1 MDAVQ
6 SDPARRSR
14 ILRVLAWALFGLA
27 VVEIAA
33 GVVLTAVK
41 FSAGTIDG
49 TDAIGT
55 LAFLPAGITFSTVGL
70 IVALRR
76 SANPAGWFML
86 VIGAFWG
93 LLSLPIGDDVDPQWF
108 GSLVWVIPLG
118 LMGIHLLLRLPDGR
132 LVSPRWR
139 WVSRTGT
146 LGIVLAG
153 VAIPPDRPDSAPAAQ
168 ELMGL
173 IGILLLFGSVVASV
187 ASLVVRARRADAD
200 ERHQLRWIAAGGIT
214 FLVFWGLAVVPGLAG
229 RTLDPT
235 VENVLNSLGVVA
247 YSAVPLG
254 IGIAILKY
262 RLYAID
268 VVIRK
273 TLIFAAIAA
282 FFTAVYVLIVGGVGA
297 LVGSRSTT
305 VLSFVAAAV
314 VAVGFQPALTRARR
328 FADRVVYG
336 KRSTPYEVL
345 AELGER
351 LGETYASDDVLPRIA
366 RVLGEGVGATR
377 AGVWLRVDDGV
388 RPVATWPEGTR
399 ADDRDD
405 FKVEVRHQGD
415 LLGALSVA
423 MPANDP
429 MDPTKERLMSDLAAQ
444 AGLALRNVGLTEELR
459 ARIEDLQAAQK
470 RLVSAQ
476 DAERR
481 RLERNIHD
489 GAQQQLVGLSVKLRL
504 ADGLLDRDVEKARE
518 LLIQLRTDTNDALED
533 LRDLARGIYPPLLAD
548 QGLGPALTGQAR
560 KVSIPVE
567 VHVNGIGRYPQE
579 VEAAAYFS
587 CLEAL
592 QNVTKYAHA
601 SRAVVSLTGDDGQL
615 KFEVSDDGS
624 GFDPSRVGYGTG
636 LQGIADRLGALSG
649 TLCVSSAQNAGTK
662 VSGVI
667 PVPVDE
673 RPPG

>member
-1 MDAVQ
+1 MEGTEADT
-6 SDPARRSR
+6 PRSSTS
-14 ILRVLAWALFGLA
+14 LRVLAWALFGFA
-27 VVEIAA
+27 VLETVLGI
-33 GVVLTAVK
+33 VLTIVK
-41 FSAGTIDG
+41 LSAGTING
-49 TDAIGT
+49 ADALGS
-55 LAFLPAGITFSTVGL
+55 LAFVPAGVTFAIVGL

-76 SANPAGWFML
+76 SGNPAGWFML

-93 LLSLPIGDDVDPQWF
+93 LLVLPIAGDVDPQWF
-108 GSLVWVIPLG
+108 GSLVWTIPFG

-132 LVSPRWR
+132 LPSARWR

-153 VAIPPDRPDSAPAAQ
+153 VAIPPEDSNVTSAAQ
-168 ELMGL
+168 DLAGL
-173 IGILLLFGSVVASV
+173 IGLLLLLGSLVASV

-200 ERHQLRWIAAGGIT
+200 ERHQLRWIATGGLT
-214 FLVFWGLAVVPGLAG
+214 FLGFWSLAVVPGLLG
-229 RTLDPT
+229 VTPDPT
-235 VENVLNSLGVVA
+235 VERILNSLGAVA

-273 TLIFAAIAA
+273 ALIFAGLAA
-282 FFTAVYVLIVGGVGA
+282 FFTAVYALVVGGVGA
-297 LVGSRSTT
+297 LVGSRSTPA
-305 VLSFVAAAV
+305 LSFVAAAV
-314 VAVGFQPALTRARR
+314 VAVGFQPALVRARR

-377 AGVWLRVDDGV
+377 ARVSLRVDGDL
-388 RPVATWPEGTR
+388 RPVATWP
-399 ADDRDD
+399 ADAEAESEDD
-405 FKVEVRHQGD
+405 LTVEVRHQGD
-415 LLGALSVA
+415 PLGALSVS

-444 AGLALRNVGLTEELR
+444 AGLVLRNVGLTEELR
-459 ARIEDLQAAQK
+459 ARIEDLKAAQK

-504 ADGLLDRDVEKARE
+504 AGGLLDRDTEKVRE
-518 LLIQLRTDTNDALED
+518 MLTQLQSDTNDALED

-548 QGLGPALTGQAR
+548 QGFAAALTGQAR
-560 KVSIPVE
+560 KSSLPVE
-567 VHVNGIGRYPQE
+567 VLATGIGRYPQE

-592 QNVTKYAHA
+592 QNVAKYAQA
-601 SRAVVSLTGDDGQL
+601 SRAVVTLSDGDGQL
-615 KFEVSDDGS
+615 KFEVTDDGA
-624 GFDPSRVGYGTG
+624 GFDPSSVGYGTG
-636 LQGIADRLGALSG
+636 LQGIADRLGALAG
-649 TLCVSSAQNAGTK
+649 TLSVSSSENTGTT
-662 VSGVI
+662 VAGVI
-667 PVPVDE
+667 PVPDAEPV
-673 RPPG
+673 G

>member
-1 MDAVQ
+1 MADTT
-6 SDPARRSR
+6 RRSR
-14 ILRVLAWALFGLA
+14 MLRVLAWAVFGLA
-27 VVEIAA
+27 ALEIVVGAVLTGVKLAA
-33 GVVLTAVK
+33 GTL
-41 FSAGTIDG
+41 SG
-49 TDAIGT
+49 TDAIGS
-55 LAFLPAGITFSTVGL
+55 LAFLPAGVTFSIVGL

-76 SANPAGWFML
+76 SGNPAGWFML

-93 LLSLPIGDDVDPQWF
+93 LLVLPIAGDVDPQWF
-108 GSLVWVIPLG
+108 GSLVWTIPFG

-132 LVSPRWR
+132 LPSARWR

-153 VAIPPDRPDSAPAAQ
+153 VAIPPEDSNTTSAAQ
-168 ELMGL
+168 DLAGL
-173 IGILLLFGSVVASV
+173 IGLLLLLVSLVASV

-200 ERHQLRWIAAGGIT
+200 QRHQLRWIATGGLT
-214 FLVFWGLAVVPGLAG
+214 FLVFWSLAVVPGLVG
-229 RTLDPT
+229 VTPDPT
-235 VENVLNSLGVVA
+235 VERILNSLGAVA

-273 TLIFAAIAA
+273 ALIFAGLAA
-282 FFTAVYVLIVGGVGA
+282 FFTAVYALVVGGVGA
-297 LVGSRSTT
+297 LVGSRSTSA
-305 VLSFVAAAV
+305 LSFVAAAV
-314 VAVGFQPALTRARR
+314 VAIGFQPALARARR

-377 AGVWLRVDDGV
+377 ARVWLGVEDDL
-388 RPVATWPEGTR
+388 RPVATWPEGG
-399 ADDRDD
+399 APAEGDDDLT
-405 FKVEVRHQGD
+405 VEVRHQGD

-444 AGLALRNVGLTEELR
+444 AGLVLRNVGLTEELR
-459 ARIEDLQAAQK
+459 ARIQDLQAAQK

-489 GAQQQLVGLSVKLRL
+489 GAQQQLVALSVKLRL
-504 ADGLLDRDVEKARE
+504 AGGLLDRDTEQARKI
-518 LLIQLRTDTNDALED
+518 LTQLQSDTSDALED

-548 QGLGPALTGQAR
+548 QGLAAALAAQAR
-560 KVSIPVE
+560 KASLPVE
-567 VHVNGIGRYPQE
+567 VRADVVGRYPQE

-592 QNVTKYAHA
+592 QNVAKYAHA
-601 SRAVVSLTGDDGQL
+601 SRAVVTLSDGDGRLTFEVADDGA
-615 KFEVSDDGS
+615 

-636 LQGIADRLGALSG
+636 LQGIADRLGALAG
-649 TLCVSSAQNAGTK
+649 TLSVSSSQQVGTT
-662 VSGVI
+662 VTGVI
-667 PVPVDE
+667 PLQDTGPL
-673 RPPG
+673 G

>member
-1 MDAVQ
+1 MADTT
-6 SDPARRSR
+6 RRSR
-14 ILRVLAWALFGLA
+14 MLQVLAWAVFGLA
-27 VVEIAA
+27 VLEIVVGAVLTGVKLAA
-33 GVVLTAVK
+33 GSL
-41 FSAGTIDG
+41 SG

-55 LAFLPAGITFSTVGL
+55 LAFLPAGVTFSIVGL

-76 SANPAGWFML
+76 SGDPAGWFML

-93 LLSLPIGDDVDPQWF
+93 LLVLPIAGDVDPQWF
-108 GSLVWVIPLG
+108 GSLVWTIPFG

-132 LVSPRWR
+132 LPSARWR

-153 VAIPPDRPDSAPAAQ
+153 VAIPPEDSNTTSAAQ
-168 ELMGL
+168 DLMGL
-173 IGILLLFGSVVASV
+173 IGLLLLLVSLVASV
-187 ASLVVRARRADAD
+187 ASLVVRTRRADAD
-200 ERHQLRWIAAGGIT
+200 ARHQLRWIATGGLT
-214 FLVFWGLAVVPGLAG
+214 FLVFWSLAVIPGLVG
-229 RTLDPT
+229 VTPDPT
-235 VENVLNSLGVVA
+235 VERILNSLGAVA

-254 IGIAILKY
+254 IGIAILRY

-273 TLIFAAIAA
+273 ALILAGLAA
-282 FFTAVYVLIVGGVGA
+282 FFTAVYALVVGGVGA
-297 LVGSRSTT
+297 LVGSRSTSA
-305 VLSFVAAAV
+305 LSFVAAAV
-314 VAVGFQPALTRARR
+314 VAVGFQPALARARR

-345 AELGER
+345 SELGER

-366 RVLGEGVGATR
+366 RVLGEGVGAIR
-377 AGVWLRVDDGV
+377 ARVWLGVGDDL
-388 RPVATWPEGTR
+388 RPVATWPEG
-399 ADDRDD
+399 AAGDSDDDLT
-405 FKVEVRHQGD
+405 VEVRHQGD

-444 AGLALRNVGLTEELR
+444 AGLVLRNVGLTEELR
-459 ARIEDLQAAQK
+459 ARIQDLQAAQK

-489 GAQQQLVGLSVKLRL
+489 GAQQQLVALSVKLRL
-504 ADGLLDRDVEKARE
+504 AGGLLDRDTEQARE
-518 LLIQLRTDTNDALED
+518 ILTQLQSDTSDALED

-548 QGLGPALTGQAR
+548 QGLAAALAAQAR
-560 KVSIPVE
+560 KASLPVE
-567 VHVNGIGRYPQE
+567 VRADGVGRYPQE
-579 VEAAAYFS
+579 LEGAAYFS

-592 QNVTKYAHA
+592 QNVAKYAQA
-601 SRAVVSLTGDDGQL
+601 SRAVVTLSEGDGRLTFEVADDGA
-615 KFEVSDDGS
+615 

-636 LQGIADRLGALSG
+636 LQGIADRLGALAG
-649 TLCVSSAQNAGTK
+649 TLSVSSSEQVGTT
-662 VSGVI
+662 VTGVI
-667 PVPVDE
+667 PVPDTG
-673 RPPG
+673 PG

>member
-1 MDAVQ
+1 MEGTVADT
-6 SDPARRSR
+6 PRRSTR
-14 ILRVLAWALFGLA
+14 LRVLAWALFGFAVLETVLGIVLTIVKLA
-27 VVEIAA
+27 VGTINGADALGSLAFVPA
-33 GVVLTAVK
+33 GVT
-41 FSAGTIDG
+41 F
-49 TDAIGT
+49 AI
-55 LAFLPAGITFSTVGL
+55 VGL

-76 SANPAGWFML
+76 SGNPAGWFML
-86 VIGAFWG
+86 VIAAFWG
-93 LLSLPIGDDVDPQWF
+93 LLVVPIAGDVDPQWF
-108 GSLVWVIPLG
+108 GSLVWVVPFG

-132 LVSPRWR
+132 LPSPRWR
-139 WVSRTGT
+139 WVSRAGT
-146 LGIVLAG
+146 LAIVLAG
-153 VAIPPDRPDSAPAAQ
+153 VAIPPEDSDATTVVQ
-168 ELMGL
+168 DL
-173 IGILLLFGSVVASV
+173 IGLSGFLLLLGSLVASV

-200 ERHQLRWIAAGGIT
+200 ERHQLRWIAAGGLT
-214 FLVFWGLAVVPGLAG
+214 FLVFWCLAVVPGLLG
-229 RTLDPT
+229 VTPNPT
-235 VENVLNSLGVVA
+235 IERILNSLGAVA

-273 TLIFAAIAA
+273 ALIFAGLAA
-282 FFTAVYVLIVGGVGA
+282 FFTAVYALVVGGVGA
-297 LVGSRSTT
+297 LVGSRSTPA
-305 VLSFVAAAV
+305 LSFVAAAV
-314 VAVGFQPALTRARR
+314 VAVGFQPALVRARR

-377 AGVWLRVDDGV
+377 ARVSLRVDGDL
-388 RPVATWPEGTR
+388 RPVATWP
-399 ADDRDD
+399 ADAEAESEDD
-405 FKVEVRHQGD
+405 LTVEVRHQGD
-415 LLGALSVA
+415 PLGALSVS

-444 AGLALRNVGLTEELR
+444 AGLVLRNVGLTEELR
-459 ARIEDLQAAQK
+459 ARIEDLKAAQK

-504 ADGLLDRDVEKARE
+504 AGGFLDDTEKLRE
-518 LLIQLRTDTNDALED
+518 MLTQLQSDTNDALED

-548 QGLGPALTGQAR
+548 QGLAAALTGQAR
-560 KVSIPVE
+560 KASLPVE
-567 VHVNGIGRYPQE
+567 VHAGGIGRYPQE

-592 QNVTKYAHA
+592 QNVAKYAHA
-601 SRAVVSLTGDDGQL
+601 SRALVTLSDGDGQL
-615 KFEVSDDGS
+615 MFEVTDDGT

-636 LQGIADRLGALSG
+636 LQGIADRLGALAG
-649 TLCVSSAQNAGTK
+649 TLSVSSSENAGTT
-662 VSGVI
+662 VAGVI
-667 PVPVDE
+667 PVP
-673 RPPG
+673 R